1 MTQRNMDSTTVDQII
16 YIGQLMYERFLTDAA
31 GGNVSTKVGD
41 HIYLTPRYAGA
52 RYHWR
57 LRRDLV
63 NVLDLERNV
72 LHGPS
77 PISRE
82 SDMHLAL
89 YEAFPQIGSV
99 IHAHAPNLMVFS
111 SAEQAMPPV
120 MEYTEKFGTI
130 GLVEQARSHTPQLAV
145 NVVAHFRGLMGEF
158 DKHPVGALLP
168 RHGVV
173 VAAHDL
179 LEAFDTL
186 ERLENNARCIIGQAA
201 LAGSRS

>member
-1 MTQRNMDSTTVDQII
+1 MTQSDIDGAMINQVI
-16 YIGQLMYERFLTDAA
+16 YIGGLMYDRFLTDVA
-31 GGNVSTKVGD
+31 GGNVSAKAGER
-41 HIYLTPRYAGA
+41 IYLTPRYAGA

-57 LRRDLV
+57 LRPDLI

-72 LHGPS
+72 LRGPT

-111 SAEQAMPPV
+111 SAEAPMPPV
-120 MEYTEKFGTI
+120 MEYTEKFGAI
-130 GLVEQARSHTPQLAV
+130 GLVDAARSHTPQLAV
-145 NVVAHFRGLMGEF
+145 NVVAYFHGLMSEF

-173 VAAHDL
+173 VAGHDL

-201 LAGSRS
+201 LAGSRR

>member
-1 MTQRNMDSTTVDQII
+1 MTHHDIDGAMVEQVI
-16 YIGQLMYERFLTDAA
+16 YVGGLMYERFLTDAA
-31 GGNVSTKVGD
+31 GGNVSAKAGER
-41 HIYLTPRYAGA
+41 IYLTPRYAGA

-57 LRRDLV
+57 LNSDLI

-72 LHGPS
+72 LRGPT

-111 SAEQAMPPV
+111 SAEAAMPAV

-130 GLVEQARSHTPQLAV
+130 GLVEAARSHTPQLAV
-145 NVVAHFRGLMGEF
+145 NVVAHFQGLMGEF

-201 LAGSRS
+201 LAGTRR

>member
-1 MTQRNMDSTTVDQII
+1 MTHHDIDGAMVDQVI
-16 YIGQLMYERFLTDAA
+16 YVAGLMYERFLTDAA
-31 GGNVSTKVGD
+31 GGNVSAKSGER
-41 HIYLTPRYAGA
+41 IYLTPRYAGA

-57 LRRDLV
+57 LNPDLI

-72 LHGPS
+72 LCGPT

-99 IHAHAPNLMVFS
+99 IHAHAPNIMVFS
-111 SAEQAMPPV
+111 SAEAPMPPV
-120 MEYTEKFGTI
+120 MEYTEKFGII
-130 GLVEQARSHTPQLAV
+130 GLVEAARSHTPQLAV
-145 NVVAHFRGLMGEF
+145 NVVAHFQGLMGEF

-201 LAGSRS
+201 LAGSRR

>member
-111 SAEQAMPPV
+111 
-120 MEYTEKFGTI
+120 
-130 GLVEQARSHTPQLAV
+130 
-145 NVVAHFRGLMGEF
+145 
-158 DKHPVGALLP
+158 
-168 RHGVV
+168 
-173 VAAHDL
+173 
-179 LEAFDTL
+179 
-186 ERLENNARCIIGQAA
+186 
-201 LAGSRS
+201 